1 RRRHRLRSAQ
11 PRDDRHVAPGNH
23 ADHRRHR
30 QRSGERQHQHHAE
43 HRARQP
49 PRPAAQADART
60 TGRRLMRL
68 PGIAERPRLAP
79 IPLLGMAAAAAIR
92 GTGYVGTNNPP
103 TQLDIID
110 TLAPFWMYSLV
121 WFGAAALA
129 ATAAVTERAFS
140 AAIA

>member
-1 RRRHRLRSAQ
+1 
-11 PRDDRHVAPGNH
+11 
-23 ADHRRHR
+23 
-30 QRSGERQHQHHAE
+30 
-43 HRARQP
+43 
-49 PRPAAQADART
+49 
-60 TGRRLMRL
+60 MRL

-103 TQLDIID
+103 TQLDMID
-110 TLAPFWMYSLV
+110 TLAPFWVYSIV

-140 AAIA
+140 AAIATNAALWAVWGGSYVIASAAGWSGRSHLTGSVFLLLALLIYEIGRRERADPAPHV